1 MLSAIYANTAAAPLV
16 SLSLAHIAR
25 TPTARLGIS
34 YQIVPDYVYLSDNP
48 GAEAGIQ
55 PWYAVPLGA
64 GLYLDS
70 LLSGGI
76 DGQPL
81 ILAVSGNVPAAP
93 GATIDVLA

>member
-1 MLSAIYANTAAAPLV
+1 MLSAIFANTAAAPLV
-16 SLSLAHIAR
+16 SLSLVHIAR

-34 YQIVPDYVYLSDNP
+34 YQIVPDYVYQTNHP
-48 GAEAGIQ
+48 GGGAGIR

-81 ILAVSGNVPAAP
+81 MLASSGSVPAAP